1 MTQTIALGLA
11 AIGGGFVHAAFVSK
25 GMWAMPPPEV
35 AIYHL
40 TVALIA
46 FVKAGLFASA
56 NRAVQYYA
64 AR

>member
-1 MTQTIALGLA
+1 MAQTIALGLA

-25 GMWAMPPPEV
+25 GLWSMPPPEV
-35 AIYHL
+35 ATNYL

-56 NRAVQYYA
+56 NRAAQ
-64 AR
+64 